1 MSFSVDTM
9 NRLMKNHSFLRQIRP
24 LYTCCT
30 MAVNLVQL
38 FLWKF
43 VWDLLLWVP
52 FWKKYIYMV
61 ASKYYCI
68 ADTCWNCGTSYYIV
82 EKWLKLQSFLLLFPP
97 GTGGTCTRTKTD
109 HRFLTRQ
116 QSFSNFWQIFNLFIF
131 WIFMIC
137 MYMLYRW

>member
-9 NRLMKNHSFLRQIRP
+9 NRLMKNHSFWRQIRP

-38 FLWKF
+38 SLWKF

-52 FWKKYIYMV
+52 FWKKNIYMV
-61 ASKYYCI
+61 ASKYDCI
-68 ADTCWNCGTSYYIV
+68 ADTCWNIILYCRKTV
-82 EKWLKLQSFLLLFPP
+82 KPQSFLLLFPP
-97 GTGGTCTRTKTD
+97 GTMGTYTRTKTN

-116 QSFSNFWQIFNLFIF
+116 QLSLSNFWQIFSLFIF
-131 WIFMIC
+131 WIFMIY